1 MQQLLPLLLLGLFA
15 TGASAQVGGNN
26 VYEFLNLSQSARVT
40 AAGGALITVRDD
52 DVALA
57 FGNPGLLN
65 SRMHRQLTFSQQ
77 LFAAGISN
85 GYFGYGHHVAQWNT
99 TLHGGLHYVTYGE
112 FEARD
117 ERGVQTGTFNG
128 SEVALTLGGG
138 YQLYERLSV
147 GVNARVINSSLEQ
160 YSSVGLAA
168 DLGLVFHD
176 TSRLFTATLLFKNA
190 GAQLSSFRPDNREEL
205 PYEAQ
210 LALAKQLRYLPLRLS
225 LVYRYLDRYNITYDD
240 PSTVEIDPF
249 TGQVTDDGPGA
260 IDNFFRHLV
269 FNAELLLGKNQ
280 NFHLLLGYSH
290 LRQRELAVTNYR
302 SLAGLSFGFSLRVKQ
317 FQIGY
322 GNGVDHFGA
331 TRNHFTLSTNLD
343 RFTRRKRLRGF

>member
-1 MQQLLPLLLLGLFA
+1 MKHALLFVLLLGSGSLL
-15 TGASAQVGGNN
+15 AQIGGDN
-26 VYEFLNLSQSARVT
+26 VYEFVNLSPSARIT

-52 DVALA
+52 DVGLA
-57 FGNPGLLN
+57 FANPGLLN
-65 SRMHRQLTFSQQ
+65 PQMHRQLTFSQQ
-77 LFAAGISN
+77 LFAAGITN
-85 GYFGYGHHVAQWNT
+85 GYFGYGHHVDKWNT
-99 TLHGGLHYVTYGE
+99 TLHGSLHYVSYGE

-117 ERGVQTGTFNG
+117 ERNVQTGTFKGN
-128 SEVALTLGGG
+128 EVAFTVGGG

-147 GVNARVINSSLEQ
+147 GVNARVISSSLET
-160 YSSVGLAA
+160 YNSVGITG

-176 TSRLFTATLLFKNA
+176 TSRLFTATLLFKNQ
-190 GAQLSSFRPDNREEL
+190 GTQLTEYRDGNGETV

-210 LALAKQLRYLPLRLS
+210 FAVSKQLRYLPLRLS

-240 PSTVEIDPF
+240 PNTVEIDPF
-249 TGQVTDDGPGA
+249 TGNQIDDGPGA
-260 IDNFFRHLV
+260 VDNFFRHLV

-280 NFHLLLGYSH
+280 NFRLLAGYSH

-317 FQIGY
+317 FQFTY

-331 TRNHFTLSTNLD
+331 TRNHFTLSTSLD
-343 RFTRRKRLRGF
+343 RFTKGKTLRGF

>member
-1 MQQLLPLLLLGLFA
+1 MQQLLLLFLALLTTGL
-15 TGASAQVGGNN
+15 SAQIGGDN
-26 VYEFLNLSQSARVT
+26 VYEFLNLSNSARVT
-40 AAGGALITVRDD
+40 AAGGALLTARDN

-57 FGNPGLLN
+57 YGNPGLLN
-65 SRMHRQLTFSQQ
+65 PAMHGQLDFSQQ
-77 LFAAGISN
+77 LFTAGISN
-85 GYFGYGHHVAQWNT
+85 GYFGYGHHVAPWGV

-117 ERGVQTGTFNG
+117 DRGVQTGTFKG

-147 GVNARVINSSLEQ
+147 GVNARIINSSLEN
-160 YSSVGLAA
+160 YGSLGLAG

-176 TSRLFTATLLFKNA
+176 TSRLFTAALVFKNA
-190 GAQLSSFRPDNREEL
+190 GFQLSSFRPDNREDL

-210 LALAKQLRYLPLRLS
+210 FALSKQLRYLPLRLS

-240 PSTVEIDPF
+240 PSTVEVDPF
-249 TGQVTDDGPGA
+249 SGELVDNGPGA
-260 IDNFFRHLV
+260 VDNFFRHLV
-269 FNAELLLGKNQ
+269 FNAELLLGKRQ
-280 NFHLLLGYSH
+280 NFRLLLGYNH

-343 RFTRRKRLRGF
+343 RFTKRRRLRGF